1 MYGMWGEGLGREYVR
16 IRVNIC
22 LLLFSMMVKKILIV
36 DDDKKDRDFMKRSL
50 ESVGYDVLLA
60 KDGAVALD
68 LLNVNGINVILL
80 DIKMPTLSGYDLLR
94 LLKQRAD
101 EELKII
107 YSSVVLRREVDM
119 EDVDGF
125 LQKPF
130 SSEVLLKTVNEVVG
144 E

>member
-1 MYGMWGEGLGREYVR
+1 
-16 IRVNIC
+16 
-22 LLLFSMMVKKILIV
+22 MMVKKILIV